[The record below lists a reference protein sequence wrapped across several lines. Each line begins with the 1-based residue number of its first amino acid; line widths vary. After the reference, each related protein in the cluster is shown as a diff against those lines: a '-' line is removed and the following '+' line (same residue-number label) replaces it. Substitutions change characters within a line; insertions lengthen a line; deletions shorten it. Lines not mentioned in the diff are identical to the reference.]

1 MFGVQRFVRFSSS
14 PRAFDSSLFD
24 IPGSPLL
31 HTAIAL
37 LAIVSCSAACANA
50 QVNVTTYHND
60 IGRTGQNLNET
71 ILNTSNVNATQ
82 FGKLFSLPVD
92 GQVYAEPL
100 YMFGVTINGATHN
113 VVYVATEN
121 DSVYAFD
128 ADSNGGANASP
139 LWQAS
144 MLSSTHGAAA
154 GATTIPS
161 SDVGTDIDP
170 QIGIT
175 GTPVIDPATGTLY
188 VVSAALEGGN
198 SVQRLHA
205 LDITTGAE
213 KFGGP
218 VVITASVPGTGNGS
232 VNGTLT
238 FDSLWENQRPGL
250 LLLNGI
256 VWIGFAA
263 HGDNGPWHGWILGY
277 NAGTLQQ
284 TGAFCSSPNAG
295 GAGFWMSGQG
305 LAADQLDTVNHPY
318 GRMFVPTGNGVYDAV
333 KPYTNNMDYGDSH
346 LNLDLTNGVPTV
358 TDEFTTNQQAGLNS
372 EDGDIASGGMMVI
385 PTQTTGPYPHLAV
398 QAGKMGYMYLINRD
412 NMGGYNTTADQI
424 VQEQPYIVGVNGA
437 WSSPAYWNGTVYW
450 WGRNDTLKA
459 FPLANG
465 LLSTT
470 PSTSSVTLFYP
481 GATPSVSANGTSQ
494 GIVWAIDSYGY
505 ASNSAAVLWA
515 HNASNIATPLYSSST
530 NSARDT
536 AGVAVKF
543 VVPTIANGKVYV
555 GTSTEV
561 DVYGLLNGVTQT
573 ASPVITP
580 GSESYANSVSVTITD
595 STPGASIYYT
605 TDGTAASSSSTLY
618 TGPITVTS
626 TETIN
631 AIATATGFL
640 TSAQTSATYTNVSQA
655 SVVVFSEPT
664 GIYTTAQTVSLTDTT
679 ASASIYYTTDGS
691 TPTTASTLY
700 SGPITVSSTETITAI
715 ATAPGLSA
723 SQPLAQTYT
732 INLGATGI
740 SFPQGF
746 AASTGLVILNGYAD
760 LDDSRLQLTN
770 GLAAEASSAWYYQ
783 PVSVQAFTSDFTFQL
798 SNPSADGMTF
808 AIQNSSAGTAA
819 KGNNGLDLGY
829 APISNS
835 IAIKFDLYSNSGEG
849 PDSTGLYLNGAVPT
863 LPAIDLS
870 ATSINLHSDDD
881 MAVHLTYDGTTLS
894 MTITDMV
901 TAATWST
908 SWTINIPSTI
918 GSNTAYVGFTGGT
931 GGLTASQKILT
942 WSYFT
947 TAGAP
952 AAATPTFSPAAGTY
966 TSAQNVTISDTTAG
980 AVIYY
985 TTNGTT
991 PTSTGSSTYSGPI
1004 AVSATETIKAIAVA
1018 TGDANSAVGSAAY
1031 TITLPAA
1038 ATPTFSPVAG
1048 TYTSAQTVT
1057 IADTTTGAVIYY
1069 TTNGTTPTST
1079 SSNVYSGPITVSA
1092 TETIKA
1098 IAVAT
1103 GFTNS
1108 AVGSAAYTISTTAAT
1123 PTFSPAAGTYTSS
1136 QTVAIADTTAGAVIY
1151 YTTNGTTP
1159 TSTSSNVYS
1168 GPITVSAT
1176 ETLKAIAV
1184 ATGFTNSAVGSA
1196 AYTINLPAAATPTF
1210 SPVAGTY
1217 ISTQTVTI
1225 ADTTTGAVIYYTING
1240 TTPTSTT
1247 SSVYSGP
1254 ITVSATETLKAI
1266 AVATGFSNSAVGS
1279 AAYTINL
1286 PAATPTFSVA
1296 AGTYTSVQTVTISDA
1311 TAGATI
1317 YYTING
1323 TTPTTASTAYAS
1335 AITVSATETLKAIA
1349 VATGSSTSAVASA
1362 AYTINLP
1369 AAATPT
1375 FSPVA
1380 GTYTSAQ
1387 TVTIA
1392 DTTTG
1397 AVIYYTTNGT
1407 TPTSTSSSVYSGPIT
1422 VSATETLKAI
1432 AVAPGF
1438 SNSAVGSAAYTIST
1452 TAATPTFSP
1461 AAGAY
1466 TSAQTV
1472 TISDSTAGAAI
1483 YYTTN
1488 GTTPTTSST
1497 VYSGPVTVGATETLN
1512 AIAVATGLTN
1522 SAVGSAA
1529 YTINLPAAAT
1539 PTFSPV
1545 AGTYTS
1551 AQTVTIAD
1559 TTTGAVIYYTTNGAA
1574 PTTSS
1579 TVYSG
1584 AITVSA
1590 TETLKAIAVATGFS
1604 TSAAGSAA
1612 YTINLPAATPTFSVA
1627 AGTYTSVQTVTIS
1640 DTTAGA
1646 TIYYT
1651 TNGATP
1657 TTASTLYSSAIT
1669 VSATETLKAIAV
1681 ATGSSTS
1688 AVGSAAYT
1696 INLPAAATPAF
1707 SPVAGTYS
1715 NAQTVTISDTT
1726 AGATIYYTTNGTTP
1740 TTASI
1745 HYSTAITVSATET
1758 LKAIAVATGSS
1769 TSADGSAAYTINPP
1783 AATPTFLPVA
1793 GTYATAQTVTIGDTT
1808 SGATI
1813 YYTTNGA
1820 APTTS
1825 SAVYSGAITVSAT
1838 ETLNAIAIATGS
1850 STSAVG
1856 SAAYSISPQTPAP
1869 TFSLPAGTYSYQPV
1883 ITLTDSTAGATIYY
1897 TTNGTTPTTSSTVY
1911 SGPITITSAA
1921 TIKAIAIAS
1930 GLSASTVA
1938 SASYTLVAAVPVAS
1952 PAGGSYSGSVSVTL
1966 TTATPGASIY
1976 YTTNGNTNS
1985 PLLYSGPIVVTANE
1999 PIQAAS
2005 AATGFTTSVIV
2016 TNTYTILPTAAIPTF
2031 SPVSGSYASAQTV
2044 TISDATSGAAIYYT
2058 TNGTTPTTAS
2068 AVYSGPI
2075 TVSATE
2081 TLKAI
2086 AVATSLSNSSVGTS
2100 PYTISTATPTVNFA
2114 SGFTAANLNLYGAT
2128 IANGAL
2134 QLTDGGMGENY
2145 LAWYLKPVNVQAF
2158 TTDFNFQDTSA
2169 TADGFTFV
2177 LQNSPNGVWALG
2189 ANGGNLGYAGIGSSV
2204 AIKFDLYNDAG
2215 EGTDSTGFYVNGAAP
2230 TVPSVDMTTSGVNLR
2245 SGDILHAHVTY
2256 DGTTLVLTLTDTVT
2270 GANFTTSTPINIPS
2284 TVGGN
2289 TAYVGFTASTGAYT
2303 AVQKILNWTYA
2314 VN

>member
-1 MFGVQRFVRFSSS
+1 MFGVQRSVRFSSG
-14 PRAFDSSLFD
+14 PRAFDSSLFGN
-24 IPGSPLL
+24 PGSSLL
-31 HTAIAL
+31 RTAIAL
-37 LAIVSCSAACANA
+37 LVVVSCSAMCANA

-100 YMFGVTINGATHN
+100 YMSGITVNGATHN

-175 GTPVIDPATGTLY
+175 GTPVIDPNTGTLY
-188 VVSAALEGGN
+188 VVSAALEGGS

-277 NAGTLQQ
+277 NASTLTQ
-284 TGAFCSSPNAG
+284 TGAFCATPNGG

-318 GRMFVPTGNGVYDAV
+318 GRMFVPTGNGDYTATT
-333 KPYTNNMDYGDSH
+333 PYTNNMDYGDSH

-358 TDEFTTNQQAGLNS
+358 TDEFTTNQQAALNS

-459 FPLANG
+459 FPLVNG

-481 GATPSVSANGTSQ
+481 GATPSISANGTSQ

-505 ASNSAAVLWA
+505 ASSSPAVLWA
-515 HNASNIATPLYSSST
+515 HNASNIATPIYSSST
-530 NSARDT
+530 NTARDT

-543 VVPTIANGKVYV
+543 VVPTVVNGKVYV

-573 ASPVITP
+573 ASPVIAP
-580 GSESYANSVSVTITD
+580 GSESYAGSVSVTITD
-595 STPGASIYYT
+595 ATANASIYYT

-618 TGPITVTS
+618 TGPITVSS

-631 AIATATGFL
+631 AIATATGLL
-640 TSAQTSATYTNVSQA
+640 TSAQSSATYTNVSQA
-655 SVVVFSEPT
+655 SVVVFSETT
-664 GIYTTAQTVSLTDTT
+664 GTYTTAQTITLTDTT

-691 TPTTASTLY
+691 TPTTASTVY
-700 SGPITVSSTETITAI
+700 TGPITVSSTETITAI

-746 AASTGLVILNGYAD
+746 AASTGLIILNGYAD

-770 GLAAEASSAWYYQ
+770 GLSGEASSAWYYQ

-819 KGNNGLDLGY
+819 KGGNGLDLGY
-829 APISNS
+829 APITNS
-835 IAIKFDLYSNSGEG
+835 IAIKFDLYSNAGEG

-863 LPAIDLS
+863 VPAIDLS
-870 ATSINLHSDDD
+870 ATGINLHSDDD
-881 MAVHLTYDGTTLS
+881 MAVHLSYDGTTLS

-947 TAGAP
+947 TAGA
-952 AAATPTFSPAAGTY
+952 ATAATPTFSPAAGTY
-966 TSAQNVTISDTTAG
+966 TSAQTVTISDTTAG

-991 PTSTGSSTYSGPI
+991 PSSTSSSIYSGPI
-1004 AVSATETIKAIAVA
+1004 TVSATETLNAIAVVSGDANSAVGSSAYTISLPAAATPTFSPAAGTYASAQTVTISDATSGATIHYTTNGTTPTAASTVYSGPITVSATETLNAIAVA
-1018 TGDANSAVGSAAY
+1018 SGDSTSAVGSAAY
-1031 TITLPAA
+1031 TISTTA

-1048 TYTSAQTVT
+1048 TYTSAQTVTISDTTAGAVIYYTTNGTTPSSTSSSVYSGPITVSATETLEAIAVATGFTNSAVGSAAYTISLPAAATPTFSPAAGTYASTQTVT

-1069 TTNGTTPTST
+1069 TTNGTTPSST
-1079 SSNVYSGPITVSA
+1079 S
-1092 TETIKA
+1092 
-1098 IAVAT
+1098 
-1103 GFTNS
+1103 
-1108 AVGSAAYTISTTAAT
+1108 
-1123 PTFSPAAGTYTSS
+1123 
-1136 QTVAIADTTAGAVIY
+1136 
-1151 YTTNGTTP
+1151 
-1159 TSTSSNVYS
+1159 
-1168 GPITVSAT
+1168 
-1176 ETLKAIAV
+1176 
-1184 ATGFTNSAVGSA
+1184 
-1196 AYTINLPAAATPTF
+1196 
-1210 SPVAGTY
+1210 
-1217 ISTQTVTI
+1217 
-1225 ADTTTGAVIYYTING
+1225 
-1240 TTPTSTT
+1240 

-1266 AVATGFSNSAVGS
+1266 AVAPSFSNSAVGS

-1296 AGTYTSVQTVTISDA
+1296 AGTYTSAQTITISDT

-1317 YYTING
+1317 YYTTNG
-1323 TTPTTASTAYAS
+1323 TTPTTSSTVYSS
-1335 AITVSATETLKAIA
+1335 AIAVNATETLEAIA

-1387 TVTIA
+1387 TVTIS
-1392 DTTTG
+1392 DT
-1397 AVIYYTTNGT
+1397 
-1407 TPTSTSSSVYSGPIT
+1407 
-1422 VSATETLKAI
+1422 
-1432 AVAPGF
+1432 
-1438 SNSAVGSAAYTIST
+1438 
-1452 TAATPTFSP
+1452 
-1461 AAGAY
+1461 
-1466 TSAQTV
+1466 
-1472 TISDSTAGAAI
+1472 TAGAAI

-1488 GTTPTTSST
+1488 GTVPTTSST
-1497 VYSGPVTVGATETLN
+1497 
-1512 AIAVATGLTN
+1512 
-1522 SAVGSAA
+1522 
-1529 YTINLPAAAT
+1529 
-1539 PTFSPV
+1539 
-1545 AGTYTS
+1545 
-1551 AQTVTIAD
+1551 
-1559 TTTGAVIYYTTNGAA
+1559 
-1574 PTTSS
+1574 
-1579 TVYSG
+1579 
-1584 AITVSA
+1584 
-1590 TETLKAIAVATGFS
+1590 
-1604 TSAAGSAA
+1604 
-1612 YTINLPAATPTFSVA
+1612 
-1627 AGTYTSVQTVTIS
+1627 
-1640 DTTAGA
+1640 
-1646 TIYYT
+1646 
-1651 TNGATP
+1651 
-1657 TTASTLYSSAIT
+1657 LYSSPIT
-1669 VSATETLKAIAV
+1669 VGGTETLKAIAV

-1688 AVGSAAYT
+1688 AVGSAFYT
-1696 INLPAAATPAF
+1696 INLPAATPTF
-1707 SPVAGTYS
+1707 SPVAGTYAS
-1715 NAQTVTISDTT
+1715 AQTVTISDTT
-1726 AGATIYYTTNGTTP
+1726 AGATIYYTTNGT
-1740 TTASI
+1740 
-1745 HYSTAITVSATET
+1745 
-1758 LKAIAVATGSS
+1758 
-1769 TSADGSAAYTINPP
+1769 
-1783 AATPTFLPVA
+1783 
-1793 GTYATAQTVTIGDTT
+1793 
-1808 SGATI
+1808 
-1813 YYTTNGA
+1813 
-1820 APTTS
+1820 APTTTS
-1825 SAVYSGAITVSAT
+1825 TVYSGAITVSAT
-1838 ETLNAIAIATGS
+1838 ETLKAIAIATGS

-1869 TFSLPAGTYSYQPV
+1869 TFSLPAGAYNYQPV
-1883 ITLTDSTAGATIYY
+1883 VTLADTTSGATIYY

-1911 SGPITITSAA
+1911 SGPITITSAK
-1921 TIKAIAIAS
+1921 TIEAIAIAS

-1938 SASYTLVAAVPVAS
+1938 SASYTLAAAAPIAN
-1952 PAGGSYSGSVSVTL
+1952 PAGGSYSGSVSVAL
-1966 TTATPGASIY
+1966 TTATPSANIY
-1976 YTTNGNTNS
+1976 YTINNTTPTAS
-1985 PLLYSGPIVVTANE
+1985 SSLYSGPIIVTANE
-1999 PIQAAS
+1999 VIKAITVE
-2005 AATGFTTSVIV
+2005 TGFTSSAVV
-2016 TNTYTILPTAAIPTF
+2016 TNTYTISAAAAIPTF

-2044 TISDATSGAAIYYT
+2044 TISDATAGATIYYT
-2058 TNGTTPTTAS
+2058 TNGTTPTTSS

-2075 TVSATE
+2075 AVSASE
-2081 TLKAI
+2081 TLNAI
-2086 AVATSLSNSSVGTS
+2086 AVAASLSNSAVGTS
-2100 PYTISTATPTVNFA
+2100 PYTISTVAPTVNFA
-2114 SGFTAANLNLYGAT
+2114 SGFTSTNLNLYGAT
-2128 IANGAL
+2128 ITNGAL
-2134 QLTDGGMGENY
+2134 QLTDGGAGENY
-2145 LAWYLKPVNVQAF
+2145 LAWYLQPVNVQTF

-2177 LQNSPNGVWALG
+2177 LQNSSKGVWALG
-2189 ANGGNLGYAGIGSSV
+2189 ANGANLGYAGIGSSV

-2230 TVPSVDMTTSGVNLR
+2230 TVPSVDMTTSGVSLR

-2256 DGTTLVLTLTDTVT
+2256 DGTTLILTVTDTVT

-2303 AVQKILNWTYA
+2303 AIQKILNWTYT